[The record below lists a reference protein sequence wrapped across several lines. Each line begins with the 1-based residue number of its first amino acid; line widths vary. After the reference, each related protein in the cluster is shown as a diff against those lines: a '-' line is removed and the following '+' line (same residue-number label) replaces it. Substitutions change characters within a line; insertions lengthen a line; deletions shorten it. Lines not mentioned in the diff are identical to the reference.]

1 MVRLLLDDLTGAY
14 QRAGLDE
21 LLGHLTGGYRSS
33 GTHYAL
39 AMLDVDHLKTLNDV
53 YGHATGDAALKAVA
67 ERSARVLRSG
77 DKLFRY
83 GGDEFLL
90 VLPGTTLE
98 EAESVAR
105 RVRDQVTAN
114 PVEAAVWVNVN
125 ISIGVAASD
134 EQVEDLFG
142 RADARLYL
150 AKRAGRNMVVA
161 HGMPLAGQSEELL
174 RETRL
179 VGRDEQLA
187 HIDTFLTKTAASPEE
202 RVLKLTGP
210 SGVGFTRLLDE
221 IDVRATIAGRAVRR
235 VRAAAADSGV
245 YLRALARAY
254 GERLPPDPA
263 EEEVNEVLAYDA
275 EGHGLVVLLEG
286 GRWLDPGSRALLANR
301 LRKGGARLVEVVP
314 DGESELFS
322 ASRAVA
328 LTPLSV
334 PQACDWLAAALGT
347 AVDHETGE
355 ALARAGEGRP
365 ARIVRLVQGLAFRLA
380 REGGATTAATF
391 ATGITT
397 GATAT
402 SATTPSAP
410 PTPPPARPATST
422 MAARVA
428 AAPPS
433 MVHELARAE
442 ATSELTVSLPQWSEP
457 LVGRSHWLAGAAKA
471 VSGARLS
478 VLVGPGGVG
487 KSRLAAQ
494 LARDLAHEYSGGT
507 YWIDLR
513 SVNSAAVVPGLIAQ
527 QLGLDHTED
536 LGQLA
541 RDLNDQPRL
550 LVLDELDGMADQV
563 GWVDTLLKAAPEVRV
578 LATSRR
584 PLRMVGERHI
594 EVPELSGDSACEL
607 FRRGMEKGGGG
618 ERVSDEDLATL
629 VEQVGANPLALE
641 LASAWTRSLR
651 VAELRDRLRHHPEIL
666 IQAPGLAQR
675 TVRFID
681 ITRQLMSE
689 WEQET
694 LGTLA
699 LMPAGFSADVARSAT
714 DASPFYLLAL
724 LERSLIRRE
733 GERYTVHAAIAERYR
748 AGLRRPDKARA
759 HVVRA
764 LAGLAQNINEMDGAQ
779 RSGRG
784 YRLTDVERANLVYAL
799 RAAVEQCDL
808 QATWPLVTLLRG
820 YHDVRGRAREGLEL
834 FGHALAALATSPDV
848 ELRGWVAETVALF
861 EHQTG
866 NSAAAEARL
875 VNALKQLEALGP
887 NKTTALALNTL
898 GIIRAVSGRGE
909 EGLAALAQS
918 ADMRARLGDV
928 VGEAQARG
936 NIAILS
942 SGLGHHREAFA
953 ALESALSK
961 YREVGHVTGVALSLV
976 NLAELGRT
984 QRLLAIEECTRLAKD
999 ALDAAEGIGYTTC
1012 ASNAASELAWCLAAA
1027 GRKTEARAAL
1037 ERALDWARLSQDQVS
1052 ETGLLERLRNLDP

>member
-1 MVRLLLDDLTGAY
+1 MARLLLDDLTGAY

-21 LLGHLTGGYRSS
+21 LLGQLRGSHRSL

-67 ERSARVLRSG
+67 ERSGRVLRSG

-125 ISIGVAASD
+125 ISMGVAATD

-161 HGMPLAGQSEELL
+161 HDMPLAGQSEELL

-187 HIDTFLTKTAASPEE
+187 QIDTFLAKIAASPEE

-210 SGVGFTRLLDE
+210 SGVGFTRFLDE

-235 VRAAAADSGV
+235 VRATAADSGV

-263 EEEVNEVLAYDA
+263 EEGVGEVLAYDA

-301 LRKGGARLVEVVP
+301 LRKGGARLVEAVP
-314 DGESELFS
+314 DGESGLFS
-322 ASRAVA
+322 AAGAVA

-380 REGGATTAATF
+380 HEGGVTTA
-391 ATGITT
+391 
-397 GATAT
+397 
-402 SATTPSAP
+402 
-410 PTPPPARPATST
+410 ATST

-428 AAPPS
+428 TAAPS

-494 LARDLAHEYSGGT
+494 LARELAHEYSGGT

-513 SVNSAAVVPGLIAQ
+513 SVHSAAVVPGLISQ

-578 LATSRR
+578 LATSRM

-594 EVPELSGDSACEL
+594 EVPELGGDSACEL

-618 ERVSDEDLATL
+618 ERVSDEDLAAL
-629 VEQVGANPLALE
+629 VEQVGLNPLALE
-641 LASAWTRSLR
+641 LASAWTRSLSIE
-651 VAELRDRLRHHPEIL
+651 ELRDRLHHHPEIL

-675 TVRFID
+675 TARFID

-699 LMPAGFSADVARSAT
+699 LMPAGFTADVARSAT

-748 AGLRRPDKARA
+748 AGLRQPDKARA

-764 LAGLAQNINEMDGAQ
+764 LAGFAQHINEMDGAQ

-799 RAAVEQCDL
+799 RAAVEQGDT
-808 QATWPLVTLLRG
+808 QAAWPLVTLLRG

-834 FGHALAALATSPDV
+834 FGHALAALAASTDV

-866 NSAAAEARL
+866 NSVAAEARL
-875 VNALKQLEALGP
+875 LTTLKELEALGP

-898 GIIRAVSGRGE
+898 GIFMATSGRNE
-909 EGLAALAQS
+909 ESLAALEKS
-918 ADMRARLGDV
+918 AAMRERLGDT

-936 NIAILS
+936 NIAIVHS
-942 SGLGHHREAFA
+942 FMGHHGEAFA

-984 QRLLAIEECTRLAKD
+984 QRLLDIEECTRLAKD

-1012 ASNAASELAWCLAAA
+1012 ASNAASELAWCLEAA
-1027 GRKTEARAAL
+1027 GREAEARAAL

-1052 ETGLLERLRNLDP
+1052 EAGLLQRLRNLGA